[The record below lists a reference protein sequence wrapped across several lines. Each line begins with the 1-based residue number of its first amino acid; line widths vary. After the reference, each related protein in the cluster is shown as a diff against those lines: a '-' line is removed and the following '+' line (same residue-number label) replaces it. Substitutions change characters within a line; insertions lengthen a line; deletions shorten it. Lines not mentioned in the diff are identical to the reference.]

1 MDRDGGMDERNE
13 WNILWACHPWDA
25 IAVVN
30 GCCNRTGIQFN
41 DCQRRRR
48 SVEER
53 KKKEA
58 DEITI
63 LLWLEIIASKKIAFS
78 REEMRGKDVACGGL
92 LYKIFWNAVLLYV
105 CIVLLYLYFSIY
117 VFSTLRA
124 PTKVARFY
132 EKAGKRS
139 CRTVTTPQIRFP
151 SATTGKRMEIGSNL
165 LMIQDRLGAK
175 SPFLFRWETRAKKGG
190 EEKNRYENIKRSN
203 RDIRDKSFRTTSNA

>member
-1 MDRDGGMDERNE
+1 MIVKGGGGAWKSE
-13 WNILWACHPWDA
+13 
-25 IAVVN
+25 
-30 GCCNRTGIQFN
+30 
-41 DCQRRRR
+41 
-48 SVEER
+48 

-139 CRTVTTPQIRFP
+139 CCTVTTPQIRFP

-175 SPFLFRWETRAKKGG
+175 SPFLFRWKRVRKKEERKRIDTKISSEVIATKVFEQHPTRSL
-190 EEKNRYENIKRSN
+190 EYLS
-203 RDIRDKSFRTTSNA
+203 KSSRIAVYITATAWN